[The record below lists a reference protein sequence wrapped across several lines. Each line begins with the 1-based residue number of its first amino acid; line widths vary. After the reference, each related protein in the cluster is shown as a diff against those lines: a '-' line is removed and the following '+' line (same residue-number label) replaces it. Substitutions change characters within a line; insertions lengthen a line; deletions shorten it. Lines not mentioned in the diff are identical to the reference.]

1 MKILKIL
8 NQSLIAL
15 LRNKGRSFL
24 TILGIIIGIGS
35 VIALISLGN
44 GVQQSI
50 SGQIKSL
57 GTTNLSILPG
67 GGVAARLNTAGR
79 GQSSSETGPGG
90 GQGIGQSTKSSL
102 TFADVDS
109 IGKLSKVSK
118 VSGNITFSQIFSDG
132 TVEKRYSV
140 VGSDAAYFP
149 MQSLEINKGK
159 LFTSSDVS
167 AKSKVVVVG
176 TTFADEIFHSQDVVN
191 KTLTIQNDTYTII
204 GVLASHNESGFANL
218 NVEVFV
224 PNQTLAVTISQNTLS
239 TIAVQAYNENDVDT
253 VKNEIQTT
261 LLKNHNI
268 NDAKLADFSIIT
280 AKDLLSTITQVTGLL
295 TSFLAGI
302 AAISL
307 LVGGI
312 GIMNIMLVSVTERTR
327 EIGLRKAVGAKTSDI
342 LIQFIIES
350 VMLTVIGG
358 LIGIGLGVLVARVV
372 GHFITI
378 TPDVTPG
385 AIMLAVGVSTFVGLV
400 FGIYPAALA
409 ARLNPIDAL
418 RYE

>member
-1 MKILKIL
+1 MKIIKILK
-8 NQSLIAL
+8 QSFIAL

-44 GVQQSI
+44 GVQKSI

-57 GTTNLSILPG
+57 GTTNMSILPG
-67 GGVAARLNTAGR
+67 EGFAARVSTKP
-79 GQSSSETGPGG
+79 GQRPPESGPGG
-90 GQGIGQSTKSSL
+90 GQGLGQGVKSSL
-102 TFADVDS
+102 TFADVTS
-109 IGKLSKVSK
+109 IRTLNKVSK
-118 VSGNITFSQIFSDG
+118 VSGNISSSEIFSDG
-132 TVEKRYSV
+132 TVEKRYNV
-140 VGSDAAYFP
+140 VGIDQEYFP
-149 MQSLEINKGK
+149 MQNLVVSKGK
-159 LFTSSDVS
+159 LFSSQDVT
-167 AKSKVVVVG
+167 AKSKSAVVG
-176 TTFADEIFHSQDVVN
+176 STFADDVFHTQDVVN
-191 KTLTIQNDTYTII
+191 KTLTIEKDTYTIV
-204 GVLASHNESGFANL
+204 GVLATHNESGFANFNL
-218 NVEVFV
+218 EVFV
-224 PNQTLAVTISQNTLS
+224 PNRTLAVTTNQTNLS
-239 TIAVQAYNENDVDT
+239 SIAVQADNENDVDT

-280 AKDLLSTITQVTGLL
+280 AKDLLSTITQVTSLL

-302 AAISL
+302 AAMSL

-358 LIGIGLGVLVARVV
+358 LIGIGLGVLVAGVV
-372 GHFITI
+372 GHFITV
-378 TPDVTPG
+378 TPDVTLG
-385 AIMLAVGVSTFVGLV
+385 AIGLAVGVSTFVGLV